1 LINLLRNREV
11 RVYFS
16 ALAGFGLAGA
26 VLCFLS
32 GGLLPGFF
40 AAAAAAVILTS
51 SILFTRSRYRDIAR
65 LSDCLS
71 RIAAGDYSMDL
82 REYGEGE
89 LSILYDELHKVTR
102 TLSHQAE
109 RLERDKQWL
118 ADTLADIS
126 HQLKTPLT
134 SVTMMTDLLDDPKLP
149 PEKREE
155 FLNGIRAGTERI
167 RWLVLSLLKLSRL
180 DADAVVFRQEPVDVG
195 NLVELAIESLRI
207 PMELKEQQ
215 FVPELEAAAITGDLT
230 WLAEAVGNL
239 LKNSM
244 EHTPTGGR
252 IGICCKDNPLYT
264 MLEVW
269 DDGPGIPK
277 EDINRV
283 FERFFRGKNAAPDS
297 VGIGLALSKSIINHH
312 GGMIEAC
319 AEPTEAVRFR
329 LKLYKT
335 AV

>member
-1 LINLLRNREV
+1 
-11 RVYFS
+11 
-16 ALAGFGLAGA
+16 
-26 VLCFLS
+26 
-32 GGLLPGFF
+32 
-40 AAAAAAVILTS
+40 
-51 SILFTRSRYRDIAR
+51 
-65 LSDCLS
+65 
-71 RIAAGDYSMDL
+71 
-82 REYGEGE
+82 
-89 LSILYDELHKVTR
+89 
-102 TLSHQAE
+102 
-109 RLERDKQWL
+109 
-118 ADTLADIS
+118 
-126 HQLKTPLT
+126 
-134 SVTMMTDLLDDPKLP
+134 
-149 PEKREE
+149 
-155 FLNGIRAGTERI
+155 
-167 RWLVLSLLKLSRL
+167 LLKLSRL

-297 VGIGLALSKSIINHH
+297 VGIGLALSKSIINRH
-312 GGMIEAC
+312 GGVIDAC